1 MKTEF
6 LPGRGGYDIPC
17 RSYLHGEPG
26 ALIVCHGF
34 GSSKESPM
42 VLALNEEMP
51 KHGMGV
57 FSFDFPAHG
66 ESPAGQE
73 GLRVPNCL
81 EDLAAVEAEVQR
93 RAPGAEIA
101 YFGSSFGAY
110 LTLLYLASYP
120 HKGRRAFLRSSAV
133 TMPRLVNR
141 WVDHRARAD
150 LARQGYFVPDHDYV
164 REMRITPA
172 FLADLERYDVFQRYR
187 RGMAQLFM
195 IHGGRDSV
203 APPEDARRF
212 AECSG
217 AAFYL
222 VPDGE
227 HNLMGEGELET
238 VLRCAEGFL
247 LGRKAD

>member
-1 MKTEF
+1 
-6 LPGRGGYDIPC
+6 
-17 RSYLHGEPG
+17 
-26 ALIVCHGF
+26 
-34 GSSKESPM
+34 M

-51 KHGMGV
+51 KHGVGV
-57 FSFDFPAHG
+57 FSFDLPAHG
-66 ESPAGQE
+66 ESPVGQE

-110 LTLLYLASYP
+110 LALLYLAEYP
-120 HKGRRAFLRSSAV
+120 HQGRRAFLRSSAV
-133 TMPRLVNR
+133 TMPQLVDS
-141 WVDHRARAD
+141 WVGSRAEED
-150 LARQGYFVPDHDYV
+150 LVRQGYFVPDHEYV

-172 FLADLERYDVFQRYR
+172 FLADLNRYDVFDRYR

-195 IHGGRDSV
+195 IHGGKDLV

-212 AECSG
+212 AVYAG
-217 AAFYL
+217 ASFYL

-227 HNLMGEGELET
+227 HNLMGEGELAT
-238 VLRCAEGFL
+238 VLHCAERFL
-247 LGRKAD
+247 LGKRADSTRGM